1 MARCLDPDHWG
12 VAATLI
18 KQWWTKAKAKRKT
31 QVKERVKD
39 LELSFGD
46 QLEFRDKV
54 ELLVSSSPAVSSN
67 VNPTVVT
74 AEFKTLREQL
84 ESLRE
89 QLERNKSEIIE
100 VQTID
105 PILEATLKL
114 TVENLTKRVDTLEN
128 QSLSKWDIAVIV
140 FQVLGALGG
149 LVGLIFVI
157 RNYLM

>member
-1 MARCLDPDHWG
+1 M
-12 VAATLI
+12 
-18 KQWWTKAKAKRKT
+18 
-31 QVKERVKD
+31 
-39 LELSFGD
+39 
-46 QLEFRDKV
+46 

-128 QSLSKWDIAVIV
+128 QSLSKWDIAVSV